1 MLAIEPWCALIGE
14 HIVAGIALTWSVG
27 RVEVMVEVEFLARVV
42 EQPAVLVD
50 VVVDK
55 VEVEVDGCG
64 ALAGVLDTFAQ
75 LPSLLGRQFI
85 HDLPAFTQ
93 AQPLHK
99 PVLLHLQ
106 HTIPLHKSCEKIL
119 LMPSRILVTRHSNFR
134 HFT

>member
-1 MLAIEPWCALIGE
+1 M
-14 HIVAGIALTWSVG
+14 AGIALTWSVG

-106 HTIPLHKSCEKIL
+106 HTIPLHFCH
-119 LMPSRILVTRHSNFR
+119 SRISKMILYVERQENWFIVTVQPV
-134 HFT
+134 